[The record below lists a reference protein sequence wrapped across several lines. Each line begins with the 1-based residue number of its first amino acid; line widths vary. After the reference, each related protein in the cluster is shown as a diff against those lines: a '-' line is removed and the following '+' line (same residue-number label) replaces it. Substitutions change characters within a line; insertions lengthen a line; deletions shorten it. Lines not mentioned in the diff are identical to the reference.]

1 MLKKL
6 KSKSFNENIFSKV
19 YAWKWPTQCINEWLS
34 KKQSENEIL
43 KL

>member
-1 MLKKL
+1 MKKL
-6 KSKSFNENIFSKV
+6 KAEKINAEKIEVQKV
-19 YAWKWPTQCINEWLS
+19 KKTQCITEWLS